1 MTPPKSMDETQA
13 PAPGAGRL
21 RFRSVARTHVGAVR
35 ALNEDR
41 VLERADAR
49 LWAVADGMG
58 GHQAGDVASGLI
70 VEALSAVGG
79 RHSGYTFLNA
89 VCDSLQTVNRDLL
102 DRARALEAGA
112 TIGATVVV
120 LLVHD
125 DHYACVWAGD
135 SRLYLARDGGLERIT
150 RDHSLVQEMIDS
162 GDLSPEEAADHRQSH
177 VVTRAVGAGDTL
189 MLDVLHAVIHPGDV
203 FLLCSDGL
211 TGMVS
216 DAEIARILRAL
227 PLDAAADGL
236 LALSLDRGARD
247 NVSLVLIAA
256 EAG

>member
-1 MTPPKSMDETQA
+1 MDETQA

-35 ALNEDR
+35 TLNEDR

-58 GHQAGDVASGLI
+58 GHQAGEVASGLI

-89 VCDSLQTVNRDLL
+89 VCDSLQAVNRELL
-102 DRARALEAGA
+102 DRAQALEAGG
-112 TIGATVVV
+112 TIGATVAV

-135 SRLYLARDGGLERIT
+135 SRVYLARDGGLERIT
-150 RDHSLVQEMIDS
+150 HDHSLVQEMVDAGAIA
-162 GDLSPEEAADHRQSH
+162 PEDAAAHRQSN
-177 VVTRAVGAGDTL
+177 VVTRAVGADETL
-189 MLDVLHAVIHPGDV
+189 MLDVLHAAIQPGDV

-211 TGMVS
+211 TGMVT
-216 DAEIARILRAL
+216 DAEIGRILRAL
-227 PLDAAADGL
+227 PLEAAADGL